1 MGSYNPPKK
10 CFFTDKEAFAFNTD
24 FDGIE
29 YFIKIGEINKG
40 FKLDGEIESSE
51 CLNRN
56 KHILKGLILNNKWLI
71 PNEKYIDDSILKMI
85 IDTSEYPRTPKEKL
99 DNLFL
104 EFFKMQS
111 VDGECIDIFKRMFQD
126 DFYGKLYFKT
136 TEECNYYIDVLV
148 EKGLIE
154 TNKNSDQITMDYT
167 ITYAGLNYQIEIT
180 EAGLTSRNCF
190 IAMSFGEGMD
200 EIRSAIKQAIIETGF
215 IPIIVDEIH
224 VKSDV
229 TINDEILASIKKS
242 RFCISDFTQQKNG
255 VYFEAGYALG
265 RGLKVIY
272 TCSKQDFLDNA
283 HFDINHYLH
292 ILYETPEELKKRLID
307 KIEAWIKE

>member
-1 MGSYNPPKK
+1 MGIYPTPQK
-10 CFFTDKEAFAFNTD
+10 CFITDLPTTHLNNSGD
-24 FDGIE
+24 YID
-29 YFIKIGEINKG
+29 YFIDVNNKKIALK
-40 FKLDGEIESSE
+40 FDHEIENSII
-51 CLNRN
+51 LKRN
-56 KHILKGLILNNKWLI
+56 KHIFKGLILNEKWVANQSL
-71 PNEKYIDDSILKMI
+71 YINDEELKNI
-85 IDTSEYPRTPKEKL
+85 IEISDYPRTPNEKL
-99 DNLFL
+99 ENLFL
-104 EFFKMQS
+104 ELFGLQS
-111 VDGECIDIFKRMFQD
+111 KDGEEIFIKDKLYDLF
-126 DFYGKLYFKT
+126 FYGKLYFKDF
-136 TEECNYYIDVLV
+136 EECNYYLNVLE

-154 TNKNSDQITMDYT
+154 TNKNYEEINIQYT
-167 ITYAGLNYQIEIT
+167 ITFKGLNYQIEIT
-180 EAGLTSRNCF
+180 EKGENSKNCF

-265 RGLKVIY
+265 RGLNVIY
-272 TCSKQDFLDNA
+272 TCTQEDFINNA

-292 ILYETPEELKKRLID
+292 ILYDTPEELKKRLID
-307 KIEAWIKE
+307 KIEAWIK

>member
-1 MGSYNPPKK
+1 MGSYISPAK
-10 CFFTDKEAFAFNTD
+10 CFFTDKETTSLNTS

-29 YFIKIGEINKG
+29 YFITVGNIKQG
-40 FKLDGEIESSE
+40 FKLDGEIKSSY
-51 CLNRN
+51 CLNKN
-56 KHILKGLILNNKWLI
+56 KHILKGLILNNKWSI
-71 PNEKYIDDSILKMI
+71 PNEKYIDDSVLKMI

-104 EFFKMQS
+104 ELFDMQS
-111 VDGECIDIFKRMFQD
+111 VDGESIDIFNSMFQD
-126 DFYGKLYFKT
+126 NFYGKLYFKN

-154 TNKNSDQITMDYT
+154 TNKNNDQITIDFT
-167 ITYAGLNYQIEIT
+167 ITFAGLNYQIEIT
-180 EAGLTSRNCF
+180 EAGLASNNCF
-190 IAMSFGEGMD
+190 IAMSFSEEMG
-200 EIRSAIKQAIIETGF
+200 EIRSAIKEAIIETGF
-215 IPIIVDEIH
+215 NPIIVDEIH
-224 VKSDV
+224 MKSDV

-272 TCSKQDFLDNA
+272 TCNQKDFNNA

-292 ILYETPEELKKRLID
+292 ILYNTPEELKKRIID
-307 KIEAWIKE
+307 KIEAWIK

>member
-154 TNKNSDQITMDYT
+154 TNKNSDQITMNYT

-272 TCSKQDFLDNA
+272 TCTREDFNNA

-292 ILYETPEELKKRLID
+292 ILYDTPEQLKKGLID
-307 KIEAWIKE
+307 KIEAWIKD

>member
-10 CFFTDKEAFAFNTD
+10 CFFTDKEPFAFNTD

-29 YFIKIGEINKG
+29 YFIKMGETNKG

-51 CLNRN
+51 CLKRN

-71 PNEKYIDDSILKMI
+71 PNEKYIDDSVLKMI

-104 EFFKMQS
+104 EFFSMQS
-111 VDGECIDIFKRMFQD
+111 VDGEGIDIFKRMFQD

-180 EAGLTSRNCF
+180 EAGLTSSNCF

-200 EIRSAIKQAIIETGF
+200 EIRRAIKQAIIETGF

-272 TCSKQDFLDNA
+272 TCAREDFNNA

-292 ILYETPEELKKRLID
+292 ILYDTPEQLKKGLID
-307 KIEAWIKE
+307 KIEAWIKD